1 MARLV
6 IKSDGFG
13 GRVIELNLGVNRFGR
28 SPENDV
34 QIEHA
39 TVSALHCEIVLA
51 DDGVVVRD
59 RASTNGTFV
68 GGQRIGEARLAA
80 GEILHLGDVELLV
93 ETTDVTIAIPSFD
106 MPRPAPPV
114 VLSDGSL
121 ICPRHPKMRATHQC
135 THCREVLCD
144 TCVHWL
150 RRRGGKLMR
159 FCPLCSHPCVPLGAE
174 KRKKKSLFGLWRKT
188 IKLPFS
194 HGPKRSSQEPPAEP
208 GA

>member
-13 GRVIELNLGVNRFGR
+13 GRVIELKLGVNRFGR
-28 SPENDV
+28 SPKNDV

-39 TVSALHCEIVLA
+39 TVSGMHCEVVLA

-59 RASTNGTFV
+59 CASTNGTFV
-68 GGQRIGEARLAA
+68 GGQRVKEARLSA
-80 GEILHLGDVELLV
+80 GQTLHVGEVELLV
-93 ETTDVTIAIPSFD
+93 ETTDVNIAIPAFD

-121 ICPRHPKMRATHQC
+121 ICPRHPKKRATHQC

-144 TCVHWL
+144 ACVHWL
-150 RRRGGKLMR
+150 RRRGGKLMK

-174 KRKKKSLFGLWRKT
+174 KPKKKSLFGLWRKT

-194 HGPKRSSQEPPAEP
+194 HSPRRRTQEPPGTPEA
-208 GA
+208 